1 MMSAAFFSHCGYRNC
16 TAAVQ
21 TASIRRQATSGSAL
35 DDGATVMGNSCR
47 FLLAARPSGFLV
59 KFLSPIMA
67 GMVYTHFAMF
77 DMEAGGN
84 MKRFAVLMAAFA
96 LALQCVAAQTMPANL
111 YTRGAQGQKGV
122 VATAKPDSAQVGL
135 DILKK
140 GGNAVDA
147 AVAIGF
153 AQGVLEPNANG
164 LGGGG
169 FMTIKLANMK
179 EAIVIDFRE
188 VAPAAATADMYKFG
202 ADGKMLG
209 ATKAD
214 GTTFAAGATV
224 VGGLASGVPG
234 DVAGL
239 LYALEHY
246 GSKKLTRAQI
256 MQPAIDWCMKVPVTA
271 NLAGSIKDNY
281 DKFRLFPA
289 AEKLYL
295 NDGLPF
301 EVGDIIKNTDLQRT
315 LKIIQREGA
324 KGFYEGEIAAKIAA
338 EIQAEGGIIT
348 VDDLKNYKVQV
359 RVPATGTY
367 RGYTII
373 STPPASSGGTHVV
386 ELLNIMENY
395 NLGALGPNTAKAL
408 HYWAEAMKLVYADR
422 AQYMADTAFVKV
434 PVQGLTS
441 KEYAK
446 ERFALISDDKILTLP
461 PAGDAWKY
469 DSGNTTSFSVMD
481 SQGNMVAC
489 TKSIN
494 YFFGSGVV
502 IPGTGIVMNNHMDD
516 FVTKPG
522 SANSIEP
529 GKRPLSSMSP
539 TLVLDPQGRS
549 FMTLGA
555 AGGMRIITAVAQV
568 ISNVIDQKM
577 PLQDAVSA
585 PRIYAWPG
593 DISAEGRIPALSV
606 NGLAALGHKV
616 AVQDMYYPSQ
626 GVCQACLYD
635 WESRTLY
642 GAGDPRRD
650 GQAVAY

>member
-1 MMSAAFFSHCGYRNC
+1 
-16 TAAVQ
+16 
-21 TASIRRQATSGSAL
+21 
-35 DDGATVMGNSCR
+35 
-47 FLLAARPSGFLV
+47 
-59 KFLSPIMA
+59 
-67 GMVYTHFAMF
+67 
-77 DMEAGGN
+77 
-84 MKRFAVLMAAFA
+84 MKRVLLLVTSLVLCLSFA
-96 LALQCVAAQTMPANL
+96 AAQSLPADL
-111 YTRGAQGQKGV
+111 YTRGAAGKKGV
-122 VATAKPDSAQVGL
+122 VATAKPDSAQVGI

-169 FMTIKLANMK
+169 FMIIKLANMK
-179 EAIVIDFRE
+179 QAVVIDFRE

-202 ADGKMLG
+202 PDGKMLG
-209 ATKAD
+209 AIKPD
-214 GTTFAAGATV
+214 GSTFAYGATY

-246 GSKKLTRAQI
+246 GSRKLSRAQV

-281 DKFRLFPA
+281 DRFKLFPA

-295 NDGLPF
+295 KDGLPY
-301 EVGDIIKNTDLQRT
+301 EVGDVIQNPDLQRT
-315 LKIIQREGA
+315 LKIIQAKGA
-324 KGFYEGEIAAKIAA
+324 KGFYEGEIAQKIAA

-348 VDDLKNYKVQV
+348 VEDLKNYKVQE
-359 RVPATGTY
+359 RKPATGTY
-367 RGYTII
+367 RGYTIL

-395 NLGALGPNTAKAL
+395 DLAALGPNTTKAL

-422 AQYMADTAFVKV
+422 AKYMADTAFVKV

-446 ERFALISDDKILTLP
+446 ERLALISDDKILTMP
-461 PAGDAWKY
+461 PEGDPWKY

-494 YFFGSGVV
+494 YFFGSGVI

-516 FVTKPG
+516 FVPKPG

-539 TLVLDPQGRS
+539 TLVLDSKGRS

-577 PLQDAVSA
+577 PIEDAISA
-585 PRIYAWPG
+585 PRITAWPG
-593 DISAEGRIPALSV
+593 DIYAEGRIPAMSV
-606 NGLAALGHKV
+606 DGLTKMGHKV
-616 AVQDMYYPSQ
+616 QIQDLYYPSQ
-626 GVCQACLYD
+626 GVCQGCVYD
-635 WESRTLY
+635 WNTRTLY
-642 GAGDPRRD
+642 GGGDPRRD
-650 GQAVAY
+650 GQAKAY